1 MPLINLIIVPIAR
14 PIHQDVKTPVSEC
27 HDVTISIGEAIINA
41 CQDILTT
48 LLSRLGPLTVK
59 KQLLPRICLAI
70 IQYRDCW
77 KLS

>member
-59 KQLLPRICLAI
+59 KATITAYMSGNNSVP
-70 IQYRDCW
+70 
-77 KLS
+77 